1 MLCFFLDNLNLHVT
15 NMSEKQNTI
24 PLDYL
29 TVNRDSWNVLAD
41 VHVTSSFYDMDGFMN
56 GNTSLREIELDLLED
71 LSGKDLL
78 HLQCH
83 FGQDTF
89 SLERLGATVTGVDF
103 SDNALMHARAIGEQL
118 NSRATFIQSDIY
130 SLPQCLD
137 KKYDVVFS
145 SYGTIGWLPDIRK
158 WANIV
163 STYLKPGGTFYFVEF
178 HPAVWMFDND
188 FNQISYS
195 WFNGEPI
202 IEEEEGSYADREANI
217 QRKSVS
223 WNHGLGEV
231 VQALLDH
238 GMELQILREYDFSPY
253 NCLKGM
259 TESAPGR
266 FIIEK
271 IGNKMPLV
279 YAVVARKKV

>member
-1 MLCFFLDNLNLHVT
+1 MD
-15 NMSEKQNTI
+15 EKQNI
-24 PLDYL
+24 NSLDYL
-29 TVNRDSWNVLAD
+29 EVNRKSWNALAD
-41 VHVTSSFYDMDGFMN
+41 VHVTSSFYDMEGFMK
-56 GNTSLREIELDLLED
+56 GNTSLREIELGLLED
-71 LSGKDLL
+71 ISGKDLL

-103 SDNALMHARAIGEQL
+103 SDSAIAHAQAIAAQL
-118 NSRATFIQSDIY
+118 HSKAAFVQSDLY
-130 SLPQCLD
+130 SLPSCLD
-137 KKYDVVFS
+137 KKFDVVFS
-145 SYGTIGWLPDIRK
+145 SYGTIGWLPDIQK
-158 WANIV
+158 WAHIV

-188 FNQISYS
+188 FNHISYS

-231 VQALLDH
+231 VQAVIDH
-238 GMELQILREYDFSPY
+238 GMEIQILREYDFSPY
-253 NCLKGM
+253 NCLNGM
-259 TESAPGR
+259 RESALGR

-271 IGNKMPLV
+271 FGNKMPLV
-279 YAVVARKKV
+279 YALVARKKA